1 MTDFVLKPEQPI
13 VTAFRDNR
21 QQRTVVVATDYELVV
36 QGGDDTFLFGKS
48 YIGVSDVGF
57 QVWLSTVFIFLHLF
71 FSLFLTV
78 CWKQKKRVG
87 FRNVDTEQWKLTVK
101 LIEYLAQIEYTKQ
114 LSATFKKWY
123 QDVSQC
129 FTERQV
135 MGTKWTRYIIHK
147 PRM

>member
-57 QVWLSTVFIFLHLF
+57 QV
-71 FSLFLTV
+71 
-78 CWKQKKRVG
+78 
-87 FRNVDTEQWKLTVK
+87 
-101 LIEYLAQIEYTKQ
+101 
-114 LSATFKKWY
+114 
-123 QDVSQC
+123 
-129 FTERQV
+129 
-135 MGTKWTRYIIHK
+135 
-147 PRM
+147 